1 MTTIYRLDDSSLY
14 LCEDCLDELGPISG
28 KWKETALDECS
39 VCGEVDLQSREEMD
53 AYHHDMSNR
62 QWEEDERMWEDHI
75 APESYLGKTPGTP
88 EWEET
93 SQLRDSMNE
102 QENYSDKF

>member
-1 MTTIYRLDDSSLY
+1 MATIFRLDDSSLY

-53 AYHHDMSNR
+53 AYHHDMSNL
-62 QWEEDERMWEDHI
+62 QWEEEQFASDQEMWEAHI
-75 APESYLGKTPGTP
+75 
-88 EWEET
+88 
-93 SQLRDSMNE
+93 RDPHGVIL
-102 QENYSDKF
+102 